1 MDTYPQVVA
10 AYFGL
15 ELPDDNDDR
24 ERRNIVWSIIQ
35 ELKMVFNILLD
46 VREREGILRNM
57 VRLFGVNMEQQVYD
71 VQADLD
77 WAAQEVCVVY
87 KEAILMSALMH
98 IVDLVPSIR
107 SIEEELAIEIPEL
120 YAAMFDRCL
129 GLLDEDEVDADV
141 HE

>member
-107 SIEEELAIEIPEL
+107 SIEVELAIEIPEL